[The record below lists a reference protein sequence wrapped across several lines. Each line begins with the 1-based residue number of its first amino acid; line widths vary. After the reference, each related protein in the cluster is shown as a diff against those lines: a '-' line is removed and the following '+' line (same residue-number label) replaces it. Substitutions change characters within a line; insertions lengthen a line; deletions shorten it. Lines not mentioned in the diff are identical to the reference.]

1 MKAQLK
7 EKLTTLTSLIGV
19 SGNEHHVI
27 RYCKDYLEP
36 LADEVTVLP
45 CGDLIAHPRHCYTEC
60 LLSAVPTLSGA
71 MPSSVPGQPPSGISD
86 EAGCAFYERCPRG
99 RTECAVARYR
109 FCDVGGGHCTACVP
123 QYGGLS

>member
-45 CGDLIAHPRHCYTEC
+45 CGDLIARFISELQDSEDDPVRRNALYYGLNA
-60 LLSAVPTLSGA
+60 LLDSN
-71 MPSSVPGQPPSGISD
+71 
-86 EAGCAFYERCPRG
+86 
-99 RTECAVARYR
+99 
-109 FCDVGGGHCTACVP
+109 
-123 QYGGLS
+123 